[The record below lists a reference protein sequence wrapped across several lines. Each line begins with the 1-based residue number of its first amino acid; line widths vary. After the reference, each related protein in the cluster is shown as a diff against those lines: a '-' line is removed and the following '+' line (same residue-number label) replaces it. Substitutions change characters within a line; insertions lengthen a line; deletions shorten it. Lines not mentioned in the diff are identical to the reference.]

1 MTVKSILN
9 AFSVVFH
16 QGSKLGLKS
25 RQNTMLG
32 SNLMLKPPQP
42 IMNGVHGKSIASMTG
57 LPNGKAKVAPM
68 DNPDIQIEVGV
79 YVWHCE

>member
-1 MTVKSILN
+1 
-9 AFSVVFH
+9 
-16 QGSKLGLKS
+16 
-25 RQNTMLG
+25 
-32 SNLMLKPPQP
+32 MLKPPQP

-79 YVWHCE
+79 ALNKVGVALNKHYQVLKSSWIKKEYSFR